1 MSEVYGTPPQF
12 CKAESTIR
20 IKEVGIA
27 DQPKCECSE
36 AHQKKQ
42 HSGINIQGYTL
53 ISELIFYV
61 HFNQNKPVTSMK
73 MEKHSLALLPRENP
87 LNFNLKIISRRMWL
101 QKHRTK
107 GPNPQTSTYFPG
119 SGICVQSRRSDWK
132 LLRME
137 WMFAIP
143 MNTTSQ
149 LG

>member
-1 MSEVYGTPPQF
+1 
-12 CKAESTIR
+12 
-20 IKEVGIA
+20 
-27 DQPKCECSE
+27 
-36 AHQKKQ
+36 
-42 HSGINIQGYTL
+42 
-53 ISELIFYV
+53 
-61 HFNQNKPVTSMK
+61 MK

-87 LNFNLKIISRRMWL
+87 LNFNLKIIIRGMWL
-101 QKHRTK
+101 QKHGTK
-107 GPNPQTSTYFPG
+107 SPNSQTSTYFPG